1 MPSYLV
7 GLGVKLFG
15 PSIALL
21 LYFVYISSKGV
32 CKTVRMHRLA

>member
-7 GLGVKLFG
+7 GRGGKLFG

-21 LYFVYISSKGV
+21 SYFVYTSSKGSG
-32 CKTVRMHRLA
+32 KTARMHRFA